1 MVDVRMCFYFCTRIQ
16 QVPICPHHASLQR
29 ELNHFLPA
37 CLPLFAM
44 LIDSSFSN
52 PLHPTL
58 QLWFAASLFRSS
70 FGSFSSFAQLL
81 SLALCLSLDCELI
94 SSFEKVMIPLC
105 WDYVCVLHSVMAWL
119 FIACRILIPQLK
131 EWDDTCRELCAS
143 CSLTWKNGH

>member
-1 MVDVRMCFYFCTRIQ
+1 MVEVRVFLLYFRIQ
-16 QVPICPHHASLQR
+16 QVPLCPYHTSLQR
-29 ELNHFLPA
+29 KLNHHPLPICRYLQCWLIA
-37 CLPLFAM
+37 LSLTPLSIPHCNCGLLPLYFC
-44 LIDSSFSN
+44 
-52 PLHPTL
+52 PLLVPFPL
-58 QLWFAASLFRSS
+58 
-70 FGSFSSFAQLL
+70 FAQLL
-81 SLALCLSLDCELI
+81 SLSLCLSVDCELI